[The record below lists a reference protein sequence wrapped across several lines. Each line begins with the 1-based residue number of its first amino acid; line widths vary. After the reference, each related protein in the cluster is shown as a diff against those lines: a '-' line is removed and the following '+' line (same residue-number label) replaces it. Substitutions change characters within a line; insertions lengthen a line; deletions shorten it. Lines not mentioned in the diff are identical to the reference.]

1 MEAASKGGGDKGYKR
16 SWRNLL
22 INKRYQLRFTL
33 FMVGLSAV
41 LMIGL
46 GVWVMKVANDTTEVS
61 RASIFGV
68 GCPKPV
74 VFVDEKDQADESS
87 KDDDATPDG
96 SSTKIDDPSGGK
108 AIGDAPPPAPSV
120 SPPVVQTPPAPPPP
134 EPTPAPAPAAGAGSD
149 TKVADA
155 KTEEPRPRRNVTMG
169 ESKIEMI
176 EAPPRKVA
184 PDFGKLVVGRY
195 TCELRQLNALKRL
208 EIGRMRILYVL
219 ILTGLLLVL
228 GLAAYG
234 IKMTHKV
241 AGPLFKVGLYH
252 AKMKSGRFDKVY
264 NLRKGDQLVDF
275 YEHFKTAHG
284 GVVKIEKSD
293 IEQIK
298 AVIAA
303 ADAAGVKG
311 EAVDEL
317 RELLARKEKSLE

>member
-1 MEAASKGGGDKGYKR
+1 MEKAAKAGGGDKGYKR

-46 GVWVMKVANDTTEVS
+46 GFWVMKVANDTTEVS
-61 RASIFGV
+61 RASIFGI

-74 VFVDEKDQADESS
+74 VFVDEKDAEEPHE
-87 KDDDATPDG
+87 DDTTTPDQP
-96 SSTKIDDPSGGK
+96 SRLDDPGSK
-108 AIGDAPPPAPSV
+108 AIGDAPPAAPIGA
-120 SPPVVQTPPAPPPP
+120 PPVVQTPPAPPPP
-134 EPTPAPAPAAGAGSD
+134 DTTPPAASDTKPAGAGSD
-149 TKVADA
+149 A
-155 KTEEPRPRRNVTMG
+155 KTDDPPAERPRRNVTMG
-169 ESKIEMI
+169 ESKIEML
-176 EAPPRKVA
+176 APPPRKIA

-219 ILTGLLLVL
+219 ILTGLMLVL

-252 AKMKSGRFDKVY
+252 AKMKNGRFDKVY

-275 YEHFKTAHG
+275 YEHFKLAHA

-293 IEQIK
+293 IERIK
-298 AVIAA
+298 AAIAA
-303 ADAAGVKG
+303 AEAAGVKDKV
-311 EAVDEL
+311 VDEL
-317 RELLARKEKSLE
+317 REMLARKEKSLE